1 MAQET
6 FFNLPGDKR
15 ARIINAALSA
25 FSQKGYYQT
34 SVEEIAKSAGVSKG
48 SMYQYFSGKKGLYL
62 FIVEYGADLKVQY
75 FRSKALEGE
84 YTNFFQVI
92 DELLASGLAYSQDHP
107 YLSRLYQSIH
117 AGIPKDIEKEI
128 RRITEEKG
136 RSQYRQLIY
145 KAIAHKDIRDDVDPE
160 FLSFYLYALMNQ
172 FGTWIITCSGGH
184 TDIQTAIHNFT
195 SLLRKG
201 LEKRRDS

>member
-15 ARIINAALSA
+15 VRIINAALSA

-34 SVEEIAKSAGVSKG
+34 SVEEIAKNAGVSKG
-48 SMYQYFSGKKGLYL
+48 SMYQYFTGKKGLFL

-75 FRSKALEGE
+75 FRNRALQGA
-84 YTNFFQVI
+84 YTNFFQQI
-92 DELLASGLAYSQDHP
+92 RELLASGLSYSKDHP

-117 AGIPKDIEKEI
+117 AGIPKDIEKVI

-136 RSQYRQLIY
+136 RSQYRELIY
-145 KAIAHKDIRDDVDPE
+145 QAIAHKDIRDDLDPE
-160 FLSFYLYALMNQ
+160 FLSLYLYTLMNQ
-172 FGTWIITCSGGH
+172 FGRWIITDSNGH
-184 TDIQTAIHNFT
+184 TDIQKAIHNFI

-201 LEKRRDS
+201 LEKRNTL